1 MEYKKEEI
9 TGAHIVIGIFSFF
22 SIALGNSYA
31 LPLTIIDSPLF
42 SQSTNTLT
50 FDDKQRKKLVHI
62 LTTTYSY
69 LINISLRFLIYMVYY
84 DL

>member
-31 LPLTIIDSPLF
+31 YADAVTD
-42 SQSTNTLT
+42 N
-50 FDDKQRKKLVHI
+50 R
-62 LTTTYSY
+62 
-69 LINISLRFLIYMVYY
+69 
-84 DL
+84 